1 MTMTQNSQKAIAIQE
16 LAQAVDSIAD
26 ADIVGLAG
34 NILKARNVVCFGA
47 GREGLMMRGFTMRLF
62 HAGITANY
70 IADMTCPALGQGDLL
85 VVAIGPGT
93 LRSVETYATI
103 ARDAGATII
112 CITAQ
117 PEKVSSDLFDQVIE
131 IKAQTMASD
140 QALRPPSRW
149 EALSRSLFW
158 SWSISSRT
166 GSVPVGTKTP
176 SSCGDVTPTSSN
188 PYPSQKS

>member
-103 ARDAGATII
+103 AREAGATII

-131 IKAQTMASD
+131 IRAQTMASD
-140 QALRPPSRW
+140 QGSQAALPMGSAF
-149 EALSRSLFW
+149 EIALL
-158 SWSISSRT
+158 
-166 GSVPVGTKTP
+166 VMV
-176 SSCGDVTPTSSN
+176 DLVTNKVRAARQEDAIIMRGRHTN
-188 PYPSQKS
+188 LE